1 MKFLSII
8 VYFLYICIK
17 PSLSSNVI
25 YAVNCGGP
33 AHYSKY
39 EDIQYKDDRG
49 YNGGKINESGRKF
62 SPFPYLKDDKV
73 YQTQRYTTEN
83 SLQYILD
90 LDQLNPGKFVIVLKL
105 SEVTFKEVGK
115 NLFGISVGNIL
126 YSQGLDIFSIVGFGT
141 PLEVYI
147 ECEYYEN
154 GKITLNDVEITNGY
168 SAEEKKLILALI
180 RIKEDPKINA
190 IVVYQGN
197 LEEIPKIEKSEFNSN
212 LERMLVN
219 KFEEAQKMIIDD
231 EILGEYLYFN
241 NNKIDTS
248 YLSIFDSICRL
259 ILTKSGLVT
268 SIILVITLVKIGLII
283 CK

>member
-1 MKFLSII
+1 MKFLSIL

-17 PSLSSNVI
+17 PSLSTNVI

-39 EDIQYKDDRG
+39 DDIHYKDDRG
-49 YNGGKINESGRKF
+49 YNGGKINESGKKF

-105 SEVTFKEVGK
+105 SEVTFREVGK

-126 YSQGLDIFSIVGFGT
+126 YSQGLDIFSIAGFAT

-197 LEEIPKIEKSEFNSN
+197 LEEIPKIEKFEFNSN

-219 KFEEAQKMIIDD
+219 KFEEAQKIIIDD

-248 YLSIFDSICRL
+248 YLSIFDSIYRL
-259 ILTKSGLVT
+259 TLTKSGLVT
-268 SIILVITLVKIGLII
+268 SLILVITLVKIGIII

>member
-1 MKFLSII
+1 MKFLCIL
-8 VYFLYICIK
+8 VYLLYICIK

-39 EDIQYKDDRG
+39 DDIQYKDDRG
-49 YNGGKINESGRKF
+49 YNGGKINESGKKI

-105 SEVTFKEVGK
+105 SEVTFKEAGK

-126 YSQGLDIFSIVGFGT
+126 YSQGLDIFGIAGFGI
-141 PLEVYI
+141 PMEVYI
-147 ECEYYEN
+147 ECEYHKN
-154 GKITLNDVEITNGY
+154 GKITLNDIEITNGY

-190 IVVYQGN
+190 IVIYQGS
-197 LEEIPKIEKSEFNSN
+197 LEEIPKIEKPEFDSN

-219 KFEEAQKMIIDD
+219 KFEEAQKIIIND
-231 EILGEYLYFN
+231 EIFDEYFYFK
-241 NNKIDTS
+241 NNKVDKS
-248 YLSIFDSICRL
+248 HLSIFDSISRL
-259 ILTKSGLVT
+259 ILTKSGFVT
-268 SIILVITLVKIGLII
+268 SIILVITFAKIGFII